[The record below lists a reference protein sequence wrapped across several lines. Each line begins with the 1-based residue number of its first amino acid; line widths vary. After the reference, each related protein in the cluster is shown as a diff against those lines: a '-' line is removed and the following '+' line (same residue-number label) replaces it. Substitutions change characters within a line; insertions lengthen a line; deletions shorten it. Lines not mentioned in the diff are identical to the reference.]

1 MDRMRNTKKSTFW
14 LSVSVVSGT
23 AGLYIGFFAL
33 GLFALSVSGS
43 DCSHECTL
51 RIRLM
56 ASIGMFLLGISA
68 PSSVYSV
75 FLTWLRIVP
84 ASKQWSDMIVIFVGF
99 FVALMTSSS
108 LALLILLRL

>member
-1 MDRMRNTKKSTFW
+1 MGNTKKSTFW
-14 LSVSVVSGT
+14 FSVSVVSGV

-51 RIRLM
+51 RIRFM
-56 ASIGMFLLGISA
+56 ASIGLFLLGISA

-75 FLTWLRIVP
+75 FLTCLRIVP

-99 FVALMTSSS
+99 FVALITSSS
-108 LALLILLRL
+108 LALLIRIRL